1 MASTGRPNKID
12 PKVESIGSEIREGNF
27 DIVKAIL
34 TEYGIDAPDGDGR
47 TALINAVIENQ
58 LDFVK
63 WLVANG
69 AKVNVQDK
77 NGFSALH
84 FTGQY
89 KLVEIS
95 QFLLENGADPNLLDV
110 HGNPPIWTAVFNSK
124 MPVDDQG
131 VVVNLIKF
139 GANPNLKNKHG
150 RSAADLY
157 EGFHD
162 RDISSIQI

>member
-1 MASTGRPNKID
+1 MASSGRPYKID
-12 PKVESIGSEIREGNF
+12 PKVESIRSEIRESNF
-27 DIVKAIL
+27 SIVKTIL
-34 TEYGIDAPDGDGR
+34 TEFGIDATDGDGR

-58 LDFVK
+58 PDFVR
-63 WLVANG
+63 WLVENG
-69 AKVNVQDK
+69 ANVNIQDK
-77 NGFSALH
+77 IGFSALH

-95 QFLLENGADPNLLDV
+95 RYLLENGAEPNLVDV
-110 HGNPPIWTAVFNSK
+110 HGNPPLWTAVFNSK
-124 MPVDDQG
+124 MPDEDQG
-131 VVVNLIKF
+131 VVVNLMKF
-139 GANPNLKNKHG
+139 GANPDLKNKHG